1 MATVNYT
8 AGACPALLFAQNEVM
23 KNNTPSEL
31 ISPVGLVQALKD
43 PSNVATAEFEQLG
56 NGDGHNKTVRL
67 VSRQPIVASAV
78 TDAAACDAGTAVPRQ
93 EEIVTLN
100 QHSHLALRISES
112 EVRALCE
119 EYSNYTRLAGARL
132 GGGADAQ
139 TSLSVMR
146 EVYESVSLGFD
157 AIRQNMN
164 TKLNTAMATRVGQ
177 FIDDAVSKSY
187 VIRNGAGERNGAP
200 VLDGFARMKQDI
212 RKTTLTGAPIL
223 VGSGLWEL
231 TNTALEYGCCNDGGT
246 DFGQMARNAGYKF
259 YIDDTT
265 GTALASA
272 DAAFAFMPG
281 TAHLLSFNKNVG
293 NFARP
298 IGTMERGTIADPSVP
313 GLRYDIKILPNEC
326 GEYYDVYLD
335 IDFGLWTA
343 PATLFGA
350 GDARAGVNGIFK
362 VIGTSYVAV

>member
-8 AGACPALLFAQNEVM
+8 AGACPALLFTQNEVM
-23 KNNTPSEL
+23 KSNTPSEL
-31 ISPVGLVQALKD
+31 ISPIGLVQALKD

-56 NGDGHNKTVRL
+56 NGDGHSKVVRL
-67 VSRQPIVASAV
+67 VNRQPVAASAV
-78 TDAAACDAGTAVPRQ
+78 TDAFACDAGAVVPRQ
-93 EEIVTLN
+93 EELVTLN
-100 QHSHLALRISES
+100 QHSHLALRINEA
-112 EVRALCE
+112 EVRVLCE
-119 EYSNYTRLAGARL
+119 EYSNYTRLRGV
-132 GGGADAQ
+132 GADAAA
-139 TSLSVMR
+139 SFSVMR

-157 AIRQNMN
+157 AIRQNVN
-164 TKLNTAMATRVGQ
+164 SKLNTAMATRVGE
-177 FIDDAVSKSY
+177 FVDGALAKSY

-212 RKTTLTGAPIL
+212 RKTTFNGQPIL
-223 VGSGLWEL
+223 VGAGLWEL

-246 DFGQMARNAGYKF
+246 DFGAMARNAGYKF

-281 TAHLLSFNKNVG
+281 TAHLLTFNKNVG

-298 IGTMERGTIADPSVP
+298 IGVRERGTIADPAVP
-313 GLRYDIKILPNEC
+313 GLRYDISIVPNEC
-326 GEYYDVYLD
+326 GEYYDLYLD

-350 GDARAGVNGIFK
+350 TDYRAGVNGIFK
-362 VIGTSYVAV
+362 VTGTSYVPGP

>member
-8 AGACPALLFAQNEVM
+8 AGACSALLFTQNEVM
-23 KNNTPSEL
+23 KSNTPSEL
-31 ISPVGLVQALKD
+31 ISPIGLVQALKD

-56 NGDGHNKTVRL
+56 AGDGHNKVVRL
-67 VSRQPIVASAV
+67 VNRQPVVASAV
-78 TDAAACDAGTAVPRQ
+78 TDAFACDAGAAVPRQ
-93 EEIVTLN
+93 EELVTIN
-100 QHSHLALRISES
+100 QHSHLALRVSES
-112 EVRALCE
+112 DVRALCE
-119 EYSNYTRLAGARL
+119 EYSNYTTLVGARM
-132 GGGADAQ
+132 GTSSAAQ

-146 EVYESVSLGFD
+146 EVYDSVSLGFD

-164 TKLNTAMATRVGQ
+164 SKLNTALATRLGEFVDGST
-177 FIDDAVSKSY
+177 SKTY
-187 VIRNGAGERNGAP
+187 TIRNGAGERNGSP
-200 VLDGFARMKQDI
+200 ILDGFAKFKQDV
-212 RKTTLTGAPIL
+212 RKTTLTGSPIL

-246 DFGQMARNAGYKF
+246 DFGQMARSAGYKF

-265 GTALASA
+265 GTALAAA

-281 TAHLLSFNKNVG
+281 TAHLLTFNKNVG

-298 IGTMERGTIADPSVP
+298 IGVRERGTIADPSVP
-313 GLRYDIKILPNEC
+313 GLRYDISIVPNEC

-343 PATLFGA
+343 PVTLFGT
-350 GDARAGVNGIFK
+350 GDYRAGVNGIFK
-362 VIGTSYVAV
+362 VIGASYTPA